1 MKINILTMRDAIDI
15 YPLHVD
21 DDEFQNFKKRG
32 SVRHELFPFIDIIDA
47 QVSYFVVPGYTP
59 QEEQENNN
67 PQGVNRFCIKR
78 MPLNHEVMYTCRE

>member
-1 MKINILTMRDAIDI
+1 MRDDVDI

-59 QEEQENNN
+59 
-67 PQGVNRFCIKR
+67 
-78 MPLNHEVMYTCRE
+78 